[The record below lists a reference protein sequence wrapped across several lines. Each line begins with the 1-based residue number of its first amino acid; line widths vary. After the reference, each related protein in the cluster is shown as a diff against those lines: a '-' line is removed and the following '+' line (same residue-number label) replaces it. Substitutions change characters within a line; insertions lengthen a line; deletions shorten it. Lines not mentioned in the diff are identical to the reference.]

1 MKSIK
6 PILVAGIILLIVSS
20 NGIILC
26 AAESPERVVL
36 VTGFEPFGGNDIN
49 PSQLIAENISGRI
62 IDGAT
67 VIGLVVPVIY
77 GGSVNVITDAIDTYD
92 PCVVISIGMGAGLS
106 KIHVEKVG
114 INIKS
119 AKIPDNEGNMVLFRR
134 IAFFGPL
141 IRLSSLPVRQIVNE
155 MKNANISAKI
165 SFHAG
170 TFICNEVLYGVLR
183 HIAKNDFSINAGF
196 IHVPLLSSQNPEKGM
211 ELETMIEATEIAIKT
226 SLNR

>member
-1 MKSIK
+1 MKSTK
-6 PILVAGIILLIVSS
+6 PVLVAGIILLIVSS

-67 VIGLVVPVIY
+67 VVGIVVPVIY
-77 GGSVNVITDAIDTYD
+77 GGSVDVITEAIETYD

-106 KIHVEKVG
+106 KIQVEKVG

-119 AKIPDNEGNMVLFRR
+119 AKIPDNEGNIVLFRR
-134 IAFFGPL
+134 IAFFGPF

-155 MKNANISAKI
+155 MKNANISVKI
-165 SFHAG
+165 SFNAG

-183 HIAKNDFSINAGF
+183 HIAKNDLSTKFGF

-211 ELETMIEATEIAIKT
+211 ELETMIESTEIAIRAN
-226 SLNR
+226 LNC